1 MEKIISMSRTIRKSK
16 WGNTYNDGK
25 ENYKCKC
32 TWCTKEDKKKA
43 VKKALD
49 LEIKNTINRIYGE

>member
-1 MEKIISMSRTIRKSK
+1 MSRTIRKSK

-32 TWCTKEDKKKA
+32 SWCTKEEKEGK
-43 VKKALD
+43 LW
-49 LEIKNTINRIYGE
+49 ERSIEE